1 MDSLGKIFDFLVL
14 LAVLFIFPVN
24 WAFDQAEAVGDYA
37 VNGIVE
43 DFFSKVQD
51 LGGIELKEMSS
62 LRSNM
67 SDLFGYYEIYIS
79 VKRGISD
86 VEITGENNVVVSFES
101 LIDMSVIEAEIE
113 ENGFFELHKN
123 DVLSLSISD
132 KKGVFML
139 KVRVI
144 T

>member
-14 LAVLFIFPVN
+14 LTVLFIFPVN
-24 WAFDQAEAVGDYA
+24 WAFDQAKAVGDYA
-37 VNGIVE
+37 VYGIAE
-43 DFFSKVQD
+43 DFFSEVQD

-86 VEITGENNVVVSFES
+86 VEITGENSGVVSFES

-113 ENGFFELHKN
+113 GTGFFELHKN

-132 KKGVFML
+132 KKGVFMA

>member
-37 VNGIVE
+37 ANGIVE
-43 DFFSKVQD
+43 DFLSKVQD

-113 ENGFFELHKN
+113 GTGFFELHKN

-132 KKGVFML
+132 KKGVFMS

>member
-37 VNGIVE
+37 ANGIVE
-43 DFFSKVQD
+43 DFLSKVQD

-86 VEITGENNVVVSFES
+86 VEITGENNGVVSYES

-113 ENGFFELHKN
+113 GTGFFELHKN

-132 KKGVFML
+132 KKGVFMS

>member
-43 DFFSKVQD
+43 NFFSKVQD

-62 LRSNM
+62 LRM
-67 SDLFGYYEIYIS
+67 W
-79 VKRGISD
+79 R
-86 VEITGENNVVVSFES
+86 
-101 LIDMSVIEAEIE
+101 
-113 ENGFFELHKN
+113 
-123 DVLSLSISD
+123 
-132 KKGVFML
+132 
-139 KVRVI
+139 
-144 T
+144 

>member
-1 MDSLGKIFDFLVL
+1 M
-14 LAVLFIFPVN
+14 
-24 WAFDQAEAVGDYA
+24 
-37 VNGIVE
+37 
-43 DFFSKVQD
+43 
-51 LGGIELKEMSS
+51 
-62 LRSNM
+62 
-67 SDLFGYYEIYIS
+67 
-79 VKRGISD
+79 
-86 VEITGENNVVVSFES
+86 EITGENNVVVSFES

-132 KKGVFML
+132 KKGVFMS